1 MADEINRTSLKTR
14 ASLLKTMVE
23 GQVTVDGMV
32 HKLPEPQLDCFMM
45 RLSIGYPDREQ
56 KIRMAA
62 QFLSGQTPDKAEPVC
77 RTEDILKIK
86 EAVSNITVKESL
98 LGYIEDIVT
107 MT

>member
-1 MADEINRTSLKTR
+1 MTKYCRRVQGLDEFIEYGDER
-14 ASLLKTMVE
+14 
-23 GQVTVDGMV
+23 
-32 HKLPEPQLDCFMM
+32 DCFMM

-62 QFLSGQTPDKAEPVC
+62 QFLSGQTPDKAEPAC